1 MITIEKIRN
10 RLVEELNNAN
20 ISNAEI
26 CRRIGITSGAIAQ
39 YKSGRSMPALD
50 TLANLCKII
59 DVSPA
64 YILCFEDESGSK
76 TEVFEYSD
84 GTHLIRHKRK

>member
-1 MITIEKIRN
+1 MVTINQIRK
-10 RLVEELNNAN
+10 RLIDEINNAH

-26 CRRIGITSGAIAQ
+26 CRRLGITTGALAQ

-50 TLANLCKII
+50 TLANLCKVI

-64 YILCFEDESGSK
+64 YILFFEDESGSK
-76 TEVFEYSD
+76 TY
-84 GTHLIRHKRK
+84 